1 MSLFTMINVGV
12 ENLKK
17 LSDLNKII
25 SILNSIASI
34 EIYKK
39 KFQLSEKMNIDI
51 FHQFTFISNII

>member
-1 MSLFTMINVGV
+1 MINVGV

-39 KFQLSEKMNIDI
+39 KIQLGEKMNIDI